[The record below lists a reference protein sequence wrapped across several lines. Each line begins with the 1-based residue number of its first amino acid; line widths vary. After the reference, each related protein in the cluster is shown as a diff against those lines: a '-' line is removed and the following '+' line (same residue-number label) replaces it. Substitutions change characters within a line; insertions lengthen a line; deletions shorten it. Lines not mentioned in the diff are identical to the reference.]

1 MNNNVDLDLNST
13 QKEKIA
19 IDSNVFRNLNFIN
32 YLKQNKAS
40 LQVFF
45 PTIVYLEVAY
55 YYLRKGISW
64 EDFLEDI
71 QKFNG
76 TFLDWKSIVIKN
88 VLINAIKNKST
99 MPFRHHI
106 RDFLIGTQC
115 ETLKIALISYN
126 KKHFQWLIKTVSVL
140 TPEEFIQK
148 RNIQ

>member
-1 MNNNVDLDLNST
+1 MNNNVDLDLNSS

-76 TFLDWKSIVIKN
+76 TFLDWKSIVF
-88 VLINAIKNKST
+88 
-99 MPFRHHI
+99 FRL
-106 RDFLIGTQC
+106 DDL
-115 ETLKIALISYN
+115 
-126 KKHFQWLIKTVSVL
+126 
-140 TPEEFIQK
+140 
-148 RNIQ
+148 